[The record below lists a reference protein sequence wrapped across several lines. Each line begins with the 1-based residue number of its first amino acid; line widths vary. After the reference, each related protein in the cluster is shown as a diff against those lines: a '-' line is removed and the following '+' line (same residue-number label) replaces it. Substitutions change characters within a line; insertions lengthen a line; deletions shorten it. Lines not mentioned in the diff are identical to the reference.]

1 MEEVED
7 RWILG
12 LQGTVVTA
20 VSLDAERPGPA
31 VTLADGTEIRVDGSW
46 LLTQGGAS
54 APGAPQLP
62 ARALEN
68 AVGSAVASAVA
79 FRTGGLRVVLR
90 TGLHLTVRPR
100 ATPGTEARVRKS
112 GAFDWSSRDGACVM
126 RLLGPGAR

>member
-20 VSLDAERPGPA
+20 VSLDAERPGLA

-54 APGAPQLP
+54 APGASPLP
-62 ARALEN
+62 AQALEG
-68 AVGSAVASAVA
+68 AVGSAVA
-79 FRTGGLRVVLR
+79 FKTGGLRVVFR

-100 ATPGTEARVRKS
+100 DTAGTEASVRKPD
-112 GAFDWSSRDGACVM
+112 AFDWSSRDGACAM
-126 RLLGPGAR
+126 RLLGPDAR